1 MKVSLKH
8 YIIHSLAILFFASA
22 TAFSQSKEDPLKEV
36 LESEEYKELDKSLQ
50 RNKNRDLATWLDPE
64 SSYGELLLGSG
75 RESILS
81 NWLNVPSEPFVL
93 SQKDVIRKPE
103 YLTITHLYFAEG
115 QKTKYSIQFFIP
127 YPKYG
132 PMSTYGLVSDIESL
146 KPPGLR
152 IKTSEK
158 VTVGNLP
165 ATLFHE
171 VDNSCSVLISLPKYS
186 FVQGKVKDCSEIKN
200 LMQLLS
206 DVNIENVSEKL
217 IS

>member
-1 MKVSLKH
+1 MICFLVVTFITNAPL
-8 YIIHSLAILFFASA
+8 Y
-22 TAFSQSKEDPLKEV
+22 SQDKEDPLKKV
-36 LESEEYKELDKSLQ
+36 IESEEYKELDKSLQ

-64 SSYGELLLGSG
+64 SSYGKLLLGSG

-81 NWLNVPSEPFVL
+81 NWLNVPAEPFSLLEKEVF
-93 SQKDVIRKPE
+93 RKSE
-103 YLTITHLYFAEG
+103 YLSVTHLYNAEG
-115 QKTKYSIQFFIP
+115 LKIKYSIQFFIP

-158 VTVGNLP
+158 ITIGNLP

-171 VDNSCSVLISLPKYS
+171 IDNSCSVLISLPKYS
-186 FVQGKVKDCSEIKN
+186 FAQGKVKDCSEIKN

-206 DVNIENVSEKL
+206 DLNIENVSEKL
-217 IS
+217 LL